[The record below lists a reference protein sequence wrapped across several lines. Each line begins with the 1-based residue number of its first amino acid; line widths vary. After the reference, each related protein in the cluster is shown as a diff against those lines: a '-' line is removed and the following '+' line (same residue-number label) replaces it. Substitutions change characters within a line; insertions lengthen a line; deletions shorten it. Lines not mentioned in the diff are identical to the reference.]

1 MSLGV
6 YIYGAGGH
14 ARVVLEILKTRDES
28 CLGFVDDSE
37 EKHGELIHGFPVYWS
52 QHFFNQETLQESQW
66 IVGVGDNQIRRKL
79 VHFLEKRG
87 IRFAT
92 AIHPSAQISDS
103 AVIAEGSV
111 VTANAVINADTR
123 IGRHVIINTGST
135 IDHDCKIDDFCHVAP
150 GCSLCGNVHLEQSVF
165 LGVGSCAVPSTRVG
179 EYSVCGA
186 GSVIVCS
193 LPSHSV
199 AYGCPAKVVR
209 QLDKK

>member
-14 ARVVLEILKTRDES
+14 ARVILEILKIRNDNL
-28 CLGFVDDSE
+28 LGFVDDSE
-37 EKHGELIHGFPVYWS
+37 ERHGALIHGFPIYWS
-52 QHFFNQETLQESQW
+52 QYFFNQKPLEDAQW
-66 IVGVGDNQIRRKL
+66 IVGVGDNHTRRKL
-79 VHFLEKRG
+79 VHSLEKRK
-87 IRFAT
+87 IIFTT

-111 VTANAVINADTR
+111 VMANAVINADAK

-165 LGVGSCAVPSTRVG
+165 LGVGSCAVPSITVG
-179 EYSVCGA
+179 AYSVCGA
-186 GSVIVCS
+186 GSVIVRS
-193 LPSHSV
+193 LPSRCL

-209 QLDKK
+209 QIDKE